1 MNKANWVVYIIRC
14 TDDTL
19 YTGITN
25 DLDKRL
31 QAHDGG
37 TGAKYTKSRGP
48 VELVY
53 FELAAN
59 RSASLKREHA
69 IKKLSRAEKLDL
81 IGGLSSSS
89 FIKGKN

>member
-1 MNKANWVVYIIRC
+1 MNKAASTPKQWTVYIIRC
-14 TDDTL
+14 KDGTF

-31 QAHDGG
+31 LAHNAG

-53 FELAAN
+53 FEPTEN
-59 RSASLKREHA
+59 RSTASKREYA

-81 IGGLSSSS
+81 IAGRR
-89 FIKGKN
+89 